1 VGGAPFLTG
10 LFPAA
15 STLGGVNQ
23 DRAQAYRRVTNR
35 IEDLA
40 ATKLHA
46 DEQQLIRDAADT
58 LIFSESLTTDDA
70 AVDALRAVYG
80 LVDRLIESGRM
91 LPETADALVAD
102 VEACGPVIS
111 IARAA

>member
-1 VGGAPFLTG
+1 
-10 LFPAA
+10 
-15 STLGGVNQ
+15 VNER
-23 DRAQAYRRVTNR
+23 RAHAYRRVTKR

-40 ATKLHA
+40 ATRLHA

-58 LIFSESLTTDDA
+58 LIFSESLSTDDA

-80 LVDRLIESGRM
+80 LVDHLIESGRM
-91 LPETADALVAD
+91 APETADALIAD

-111 IARAA
+111 VARAA

>member
-1 VGGAPFLTG
+1 
-10 LFPAA
+10 
-15 STLGGVNQ
+15 VNQ
-23 DRAQAYRRVTNR
+23 HRAQAYSRVTKR

-46 DEQQLIRDAADT
+46 DEQQRIREAADT
-58 LIFSESLTTDDA
+58 LIFSESLSTDEA

-80 LVDRLIESGRM
+80 LADHLVESGRM
-91 LPETADALVAD
+91 APETADALIAD
-102 VEACGPVIS
+102 VEACGPVVS